1 MKTRAFVL
9 RSIICFLLSLIP
21 LTDLES
27 LIYSERFELRG
38 RDHTPSNVL
47 IVEVPT
53 DEFASSAV
61 QRRLQTEMM
70 QKGAREVMIAPR
82 SDGKA
87 FIYDADGVVRKAP
100 AKQLAQWFWINFRGP
115 NGYFPS
121 CELRKIDLCNPQGK
135 SILLVDEVEDAGEL
149 RTPVGEM
156 PRSEIIANAWNTS
169 LTQKPIHRAPFWVSA
184 ILVLAMTLVIAFF
197 IMNYPVMIHAAA
209 VPGTALVIVAFLF
222 QLIFQIFDLYIPSA
236 NISASVLVTYLVF
249 TGYRLAYQENRQWR
263 SLKQTQYLRELDEMK
278 TNFLSLVSHDLKTP
292 IAKIQAGVER
302 LGRELNLTERQQ
314 ELLQSIEN
322 SNNELKNY
330 ILSILNLSRI
340 ESQQVILNKK
350 SNDINLLIQK
360 TLKRLRPLAQQK
372 SITIEERLETLFSVE
387 CDEDLMRQVL
397 ANLIDNA
404 IKYSPPQ
411 SQVIVSSTEE
421 KGSVRVLVKDS
432 GPGIPKDQLPKMF
445 RKFSRISNPST
456 KPVSGSGLGL
466 YLSKFFIEMHGGSIR
481 VESEEGKGTTLS
493 FTLPIQ
499 ETKV

>member
-1 MKTRAFVL
+1 
-9 RSIICFLLSLIP
+9 
-21 LTDLES
+21 
-27 LIYSERFELRG
+27 
-38 RDHTPSNVL
+38 
-47 IVEVPT
+47 
-53 DEFASSAV
+53 
-61 QRRLQTEMM
+61 
-70 QKGAREVMIAPR
+70 
-82 SDGKA
+82 
-87 FIYDADGVVRKAP
+87 
-100 AKQLAQWFWINFRGP
+100 
-115 NGYFPS
+115 
-121 CELRKIDLCNPQGK
+121 
-135 SILLVDEVEDAGEL
+135 
-149 RTPVGEM
+149 
-156 PRSEIIANAWNTS
+156 
-169 LTQKPIHRAPFWVSA
+169 
-184 ILVLAMTLVIAFF
+184 
-197 IMNYPVMIHAAA
+197 
-209 VPGTALVIVAFLF
+209 
-222 QLIFQIFDLYIPSA
+222 
-236 NISASVLVTYLVF
+236 LVF